1 MTLLINVISGI
12 RNVRGEMNIAPSM
25 ALNVYV
31 RPADPAARK
40 TVAGYQELIVNLARL
55 ESLTIMENGKRPS
68 SSATTIVDGAT
79 IFVALGGIIDFNKE
93 SERLEKELVKVSDEL
108 ASVSRK
114 LENEDF
120 LSKAPSDVVAK
131 VKERH
136 AGLLEKHQK
145 LQSHLDRIRSIE
157 AP

>member
-1 MTLLINVISGI
+1 M
-12 RNVRGEMNIAPSM
+12 
-25 ALNVYV
+25 
-31 RPADPAARK
+31 
-40 TVAGYQELIVNLARL
+40 
-55 ESLTIMENGKRPS
+55 
-68 SSATTIVDGAT
+68 DGAT